1 MSLIWNRY
9 ESIKS
14 NKYPLLIT
22 LIFFSCTFYVS
33 FFVDNP
39 ALSGD
44 ALYYFFTGKQILD
57 GEGEN
62 VKVLLA
68 PIGGPIIFATL
79 DNFFNDPYITIK
91 IISLLSGSVI
101 VFLSFFIIIES
112 YCMNISNEIIF
123 I

>member
-1 MSLIWNRY
+1 MSLTQNRY
-9 ESIKS
+9 EVIKS

-22 LIFFSCTFYVS
+22 LIFLSCTFYVS

-39 ALSGD
+39 TSSGD

-68 PIGGPIIFATL
+68 PIGGPLIFATL
-79 DNFFNDPYITIK
+79 DNFFHDPYITIK

-101 VFLSFFIIIES
+101 VFLSFFIIK
-112 YCMNISNEIIF
+112 NIFGFKIALL
-123 I
+123 